1 MYLSFLNV
9 VFDGRFRV
17 PVWKPEG
24 NAPAVVI
31 SSWYHI
37 LSGAIEEI
45 TGFSDE
51 LQNEVK
57 RILEMSR

>member
-37 LSGAIEEI
+37 LPGAIEEI
-45 TGFSDE
+45 TG
-51 LQNEVK
+51 L
-57 RILEMSR
+57 